1 MRKKGK
7 RDESFNAG
15 WKKLAP
21 KSYRKP
27 VSVAAFRK
35 RVQAFVRILALCLV
49 LGLASWSVWWWE
61 KKGKSSFEE
70 NSFEFTGPGVQ
81 IDEISFKSDGVLTKR
96 WFCNWLGPLRSRS
109 LMQLDIFKVRSELEK
124 EPQIVSAVVKR
135 VFPSSLIVEL
145 REHQPI
151 LVLRLGGKTGGFE
164 DWMVSGD
171 GSLYQGTDYP
181 RAMLSLLPSLSIDS
195 NLLRYNDEGNGF
207 QKLKGI
213 PTISPLLNL
222 ARRNYPHLY
231 EDWQVLSYE
240 NPSGEDFGSSIRIR
254 SGKVRSLTFQPS
266 NFNVQ
271 LKRLSY
277 LLSEPDFRKKPV
289 VESIDLSFGR
299 SVFAKL

>member
-1 MRKKGK
+1 M
-7 RDESFNAG
+7 DS
-15 WKKLAP
+15 
-21 KSYRKP
+21 
-27 VSVAAFRK
+27 SVRGL
-35 RVQAFVRILALCLV
+35 FV
-49 LGLASWSVWWWE
+49 
-61 KKGKSSFEE
+61 F
-70 NSFEFTGPGVQ
+70 
-81 IDEISFKSDGVLTKR
+81 SDGCR
-96 WFCNWLGPLRSRS
+96 WGSDSHN
-109 LMQLDIFKVRSELEK
+109 DI
-124 EPQIVSAVVKR
+124 
-135 VFPSSLIVEL
+135 SSLYL
-145 REHQPI
+145 I
-151 LVLRLGGKTGGFE
+151 LM
-164 DWMVSGD
+164 DWEY
-171 GSLYQGTDYP
+171 LF
-181 RAMLSLLPSLSIDS
+181 LPSLSIDS

-271 LKRLSY
+271 LKRLCY